1 MKYILLFEE
10 LNKENLRQEVDIIY
24 KDSNLICLIPKTQR
38 ASYIY
43 GHKTYW
49 CSKEKGTFDDII
61 EEKNITFDINDM
73 IIKYD
78 NIKYPH
84 YNIILKNSQLR
95 LGPPGAGFVF
105 DGYTALLPSRPPYKY
120 NVI

>member
-61 EEKNITFDINDM
+61 EDGDKVLFRFLFKDGYKMRLTYDLTTKRMDWSDKSSVHFFEKNSDDTFFIN
-73 IIKYD
+73 
-78 NIKYPH
+78 
-84 YNIILKNSQLR
+84 
-95 LGPPGAGFVF
+95 
-105 DGYTALLPSRPPYKY
+105 
-120 NVI
+120 